1 MNAQYNEMTMDEMD
15 QVNGGLNILGWLVGC
30 VKREDPDDDESPVV
44 IVPLEPA
51 AKETR
56 CKLSGGKHPLCG
68 PPGCW
73 DGPGGGFGDMP
84 L

>member
-1 MNAQYNEMTMDEMD
+1 MINEMNMNELDK
-15 QVNGGLNILGWLVGC
+15 VNGGIIGLILLIAGC
-30 VKREDPDDDESPVV
+30 VKKKNSKDGESPIV

-51 AKETR
+51 AEETR

>member
-1 MNAQYNEMTMDEMD
+1 MINEMNMNELDK
-15 QVNGGLNILGWLVGC
+15 VNGGIIGLILLIAGC
-30 VKREDPDDDESPVV
+30 VKKKNPKDGESSIV

-51 AKETR
+51 AEETR